1 MKGESESE
9 VRGASGKV
17 PRTDGTVQ
25 RPTRKLIPIEC
36 IELQLQNNDL
46 GKLRSVSALLQHSRG
61 NAAIV
66 GELGRRFERK

>member
-1 MKGESESE
+1 M
-9 VRGASGKV
+9 
-17 PRTDGTVQ
+17 Q